1 MEELRGK
8 AVADNL
14 HVEIAKQTEKLK
26 AKGITPKLA
35 VVRVG
40 AREDDLAYER
50 GILKKFAN
58 NNVDVVVKEL
68 PQDVDQETLDNEVK
82 TLNEDPSVNGILM
95 FRPLPKHLT
104 DENIKS
110 FIDPGKDVDV
120 MGYGNMAGLFAGDK
134 DAYAPCTA
142 QAVMEILNFYGI
154 ETKGKNVTV
163 IGRSLVIGKP
173 VTLLLIAAN
182 ATVTVC
188 HTKTR
193 DLKAECQR
201 ADIIVAAAGVAKM
214 LTKEFVRPG
223 QVVIDVGMNVDENGK
238 LCGDVDYAEVSEIVD
253 KITPVPGG
261 VGAVTTS
268 VLMKY
273 TVNNAVRMN
282 PDV

>member
-58 NNVDVVVKEL
+58 NNVDVIVKEL
-68 PQDVDQETLDNEVK
+68 PLDVDQETLDKEVK

-173 VTLLLIAAN
+173 VTLLLIGAN

-193 DLKAECQR
+193 DIKEECRR

-214 LTKEFVRPG
+214 VTKDYVRPG
-223 QVVIDVGMNVDENGK
+223 QVIIDVGMNVDENGK
-238 LCGDVDYAEVSEIVD
+238 LCGDVDFDEVSQIVD

-273 TVNNAVRMN
+273 TVNNAVKMN
-282 PDV
+282 PDD

>member
-26 AKGITPKLA
+26 ARGITPKLA

-68 PQDVDQETLDNEVK
+68 PGDVDQETLDNEVK

-95 FRPLPKHLT
+95 FRPLPKHLS
-104 DENIKS
+104 DENIKT

-134 DAYAPCTA
+134 EAYAPCTA

-173 VTLLLIAAN
+173 VTLLLIGAN

-193 DLKAECQR
+193 DIKEECRR

-214 LTKEFVRPG
+214 VTKDYVRPG
-223 QVVIDVGMNVDENGK
+223 QVIIDVGMNVDENGK
-238 LCGDVDYAEVSEIVD
+238 LCGDVDFDEVSQIVD

-273 TVNNAVRMN
+273 TVNNAVKMN
-282 PDV
+282 PDD

>member
-58 NNVDVVVKEL
+58 NNVDVIVKEL
-68 PQDVDQETLDNEVK
+68 PLDVDQETLDKEVK

-214 LTKEFVRPG
+214 LTKDYVRPG

>member
-58 NNVDVVVKEL
+58 NNVDVIVKEL
-68 PQDVDQETLDNEVK
+68 PLDVDQETLDKEVK
-82 TLNEDPSVNGILM
+82 TLNEDPTVNGILM

-173 VTLLLIAAN
+173 VTLLLIGAN

-193 DLKAECQR
+193 DIKEECRR
-201 ADIIVAAAGVAKM
+201 AD
-214 LTKEFVRPG
+214 
-223 QVVIDVGMNVDENGK
+223 
-238 LCGDVDYAEVSEIVD
+238 
-253 KITPVPGG
+253 
-261 VGAVTTS
+261 
-268 VLMKY
+268 
-273 TVNNAVRMN
+273 
-282 PDV
+282 

>member
-58 NNVDVVVKEL
+58 NNVDVIVKEL
-68 PQDVDQETLDNEVK
+68 PPDVDQETLDKEVK

>member
-26 AKGITPKLA
+26 ARGITPKLA

-58 NNVDVVVKEL
+58 NNVDVIVKEL
-68 PQDVDQETLDNEVK
+68 PPDVDQETLDKEVK

-134 DAYAPCTA
+134 EVYAPCTA

-173 VTLLLIAAN
+173 VTLLLIGAN

-193 DLKAECQR
+193 DIKEECRR

-214 LTKEFVRPG
+214 VTKDYVRPG
-223 QVVIDVGMNVDENGK
+223 QVIIDVGMNVDENGK
-238 LCGDVDYAEVSEIVD
+238 LCGDVDFDEVSQIVD

-273 TVNNAVRMN
+273 TVNNAVKMN
-282 PDV
+282 PDD

>member
-14 HVEIAKQTEKLK
+14 HLEIAKQTEELK

-68 PQDVDQETLDNEVK
+68 PQDTDQETLDREVK
-82 TLNEDPSVNGILM
+82 TLNDDPTVNGILM

-238 LCGDVDYAEVSEIVD
+238 LCGDVDYEEVSQIVD

-273 TVNNAVRMN
+273 TVNNAVKMN
-282 PDV
+282 TDV

>member
-8 AVADNL
+8 AVADKMAEDINIQ
-14 HVEIAKQTEKLK
+14 VEALK
-26 AKGITPKLA
+26 AKGIVPTLA

-50 GILKKFAN
+50 GIMKKFAN
-58 NNVDVVVKEL
+58 ANCEAKVYEL
-68 PQDVDQETLDNEVK
+68 PVDIDQETLDK
-82 TLNEDPSVNGILM
+82 TVSDLNEDNNIHGILL

-104 DENIKS
+104 DENIKN
-110 FIDPGKDVDV
+110 FIKPGKDVDV
-120 MGYGNMAGLFAGDK
+120 MGKGNMAGLFAGDK

-142 QAVMEILNFYGI
+142 QAVIEILKNYNI

-163 IGRSLVIGKP
+163 VGRSLVIGKP
-173 VTLLLIAAN
+173 VALLLIGEN

-188 HTKTR
+188 HTKTK
-193 DLKAECQR
+193 DLKAECKR

-214 LTKEFVRPG
+214 LTDEHVKPG

-238 LCGDVDYAEVSEIVD
+238 LCGDVDYEKVAPIVD

-261 VGAVTTS
+261 VGSVTTS
-268 VLMKY
+268 VLLKY
-273 TVNNAVRMN
+273 VVANAAR
-282 PDV
+282 

>member
-14 HVEIAKQTEKLK
+14 HLEIAKQTEELK

-68 PQDVDQETLDNEVK
+68 PQDTDQETLDREVR
-82 TLNEDPSVNGILM
+82 TLNDDPTVNGILM

-223 QVVIDVGMNVDENGK
+223 QVVIDVGMNVDGNGK
-238 LCGDVDYAEVSEIVD
+238 LCGDVDYEEVSQIVD

-273 TVNNAVRMN
+273 TVNNAVKMN
-282 PDV
+282 SDA

>member
-14 HVEIAKQTEKLK
+14 HLEIAKQTEELK

-68 PQDVDQETLDNEVK
+68 PQDTDQETLDREVR
-82 TLNEDPSVNGILM
+82 TLNDDPTVNGILM

-154 ETKGKNVTV
+154 ETRGKNVTV

-214 LTKEFVRPG
+214 LTKDYVRPG
-223 QVVIDVGMNVDENGK
+223 QVVIDVGMNVDGNGK
-238 LCGDVDYAEVSEIVD
+238 LCGDVDYEEVSQIVD

-273 TVNNAVRMN
+273 TVNNAVKMN
-282 PDV
+282 SDA

>member
-8 AVADNL
+8 AAADNL

-58 NNVDVVVKEL
+58 NNVDVIVKEL
-68 PQDVDQETLDNEVK
+68 PLDVDQETLDKEVK
-82 TLNEDPSVNGILM
+82 TLNEDPTVNGILM

-238 LCGDVDYAEVSEIVD
+238 LCGDVDYEEVSQIVD

-273 TVNNAVRMN
+273 TVNNAVKMN
-282 PDV
+282 SDA

>member
-8 AVADNL
+8 AVAENL
-14 HVEIAKQTEKLK
+14 HLEIAKQTEELK

-68 PQDVDQETLDNEVK
+68 PGDVDQETLDNEVK

-95 FRPLPKHLT
+95 FRPLPKHLS
-104 DENIKS
+104 DENIKTL
-110 FIDPGKDVDV
+110 IDPGKDVDV

-238 LCGDVDYAEVSEIVD
+238 LCGDVDFDEVSQIVD

-273 TVNNAVRMN
+273 TVNNAVKMN
-282 PDV
+282 PDD

>member
-26 AKGITPKLA
+26 ARGITPKLA

-68 PQDVDQETLDNEVK
+68 PQDTDQETLDREVR
-82 TLNEDPSVNGILM
+82 TLNDDPTVNGILM
-95 FRPLPKHLT
+95 FRPLPKHLS
-104 DENIKS
+104 DENIKT

-173 VTLLLIAAN
+173 VTLLLIGAN

-193 DLKAECQR
+193 DIREECRR

-214 LTKEFVRPG
+214 VTKDYVRPG
-223 QVVIDVGMNVDENGK
+223 QVIIDVGMNVDENGK
-238 LCGDVDYAEVSEIVD
+238 LCGDVDFDEVSQIVD

-273 TVNNAVRMN
+273 TVNNAVKMN
-282 PDV
+282 PDD

>member
-58 NNVDVVVKEL
+58 NNVDVIVKEL
-68 PQDVDQETLDNEVK
+68 PLDVDQETLDKEVK

>member
-8 AVADNL
+8 AVAENL
-14 HVEIAKQTEKLK
+14 HLEIAKQTEELK

-68 PQDVDQETLDNEVK
+68 PQDTDQETLDNEVK

-95 FRPLPKHLT
+95 FRPLPKHLS
-104 DENIKS
+104 DENIKT

-134 DAYAPCTA
+134 EAYAPCTA

-173 VTLLLIAAN
+173 VTLLLIGAN

-193 DLKAECQR
+193 DIREECRR

-214 LTKEFVRPG
+214 VTKDYVRPG

-238 LCGDVDYAEVSEIVD
+238 LCGDVDFDEVSQIVD

-273 TVNNAVRMN
+273 TVNNAVKMN
-282 PDV
+282 PDD

>member
-14 HVEIAKQTEKLK
+14 HLEIAKQTEELK

-68 PQDVDQETLDNEVK
+68 PQDTDQETLDREVR
-82 TLNEDPSVNGILM
+82 TLNDDPTVNGILM

-214 LTKEFVRPG
+214 LTKDYVRPG

-238 LCGDVDYAEVSEIVD
+238 LCGDVDYEEVSQIVD

-273 TVNNAVRMN
+273 TVNNAVKMN
-282 PDV
+282 SDA

>member
-26 AKGITPKLA
+26 ARGITPKLA

-68 PQDVDQETLDNEVK
+68 PGDVDQETLDNEVK

-95 FRPLPKHLT
+95 FRPLPKHLS
-104 DENIKS
+104 DENIKT

-134 DAYAPCTA
+134 EAYAPCTA

-173 VTLLLIAAN
+173 VTLLLIGAN

-193 DLKAECQR
+193 DIKEECRR

-214 LTKEFVRPG
+214 VTKDYVRPG
-223 QVVIDVGMNVDENGK
+223 QVIIDVGMNVDENGK
-238 LCGDVDYAEVSEIVD
+238 LCGDADFDEVSQIVD

-273 TVNNAVRMN
+273 TVNNAVKMN
-282 PDV
+282 PDD